1 MKGNNLNNILTYI
14 LYYLLQL
21 LLSQNKK
28 KILNKYIKKSLPGWS
43 LNTMHKK
50 HVFHD
55 NSIYL
60 SNFLKNN
67 N

>member
-28 KILNKYIKKSLPGWS
+28 KILNKYIKKSLPG
-43 LNTMHKK
+43 
-50 HVFHD
+50 
-55 NSIYL
+55 
-60 SNFLKNN
+60 
-67 N
+67 

>member
-28 KILNKYIKKSLPGWS
+28 KILNKYIKKIYQ
-43 LNTMHKK
+43 
-50 HVFHD
+50 D
-55 NSIYL
+55 NL
-60 SNFLKNN
+60 
-67 N
+67 